1 MKVCRDCDA
10 HDALAWLLE
19 YGADWCELLDLPREW
34 AREVTDAR
42 MLAQQEALSD

>member
-19 YGADWCELLDLPREW
+19 YGADWCEPYDLPDWSKRI
-34 AREVTDAR
+34 RNIK
-42 MLAQQEALSD
+42 QEAPTEPNLH